1 MTPHDTHGE
10 SRDGTAF
17 AASGEASSMT
27 RRRWLQGALALT
39 AASLTGSLALK
50 ALADD
55 TSAAPIDAFM
65 SLSQSLTARPALN
78 RDVGARLLAALQKSS
93 PDFARQLPKLAGA
106 LSNGSAD
113 ASQQALALKILE
125 AWYLGTVDTTV
136 VTYEQALMYD
146 VVSDTLIIR
155 SYCPNKPGFWAAKPI
170 ERQA

>member
-1 MTPHDTHGE
+1 MTPHDTDGE

-17 AASGEASSMT
+17 AASGEASGMT

-39 AASLTGSLALK
+39 AAGLTGSLALK

-55 TSAAPIDAFM
+55 TSAAPIDTFM
-65 SLSQSLTARPALN
+65 SLSQSLTARATLN
-78 RDVGARLLAALQKSS
+78 RDVGTRLLAALQKSS
-93 PDFARQLPKLAGA
+93 PDFAQQLPKLAGA
-106 LSNGSAD
+106 LAAGSAD
-113 ASQQALALKILE
+113 APQQALALKILE

>member
-1 MTPHDTHGE
+1 MTPHDTDAE

-17 AASGEASSMT
+17 AASGEASGMT

-39 AASLTGSLALK
+39 AAGLTGSLTLK

-65 SLSQSLTARPALN
+65 SLSQSLTARATLN
-78 RDVGARLLAALQKSS
+78 RDVGTRLLAALQKSS
-93 PDFARQLPKLAGA
+93 PDLAQQLPKLAGA
-106 LSNGSAD
+106 LAAGSAD
-113 ASQQALALKILE
+113 AAQQALALKILE

>member
-1 MTPHDTHGE
+1 
-10 SRDGTAF
+10 
-17 AASGEASSMT
+17 MT

-39 AASLTGSLALK
+39 AAGLTGSLTLK

-55 TSAAPIDAFM
+55 SAAAPIDAFM
-65 SLSQSLTARPALN
+65 TLSQSLTARPALD
-78 RDVGARLLAALQKSS
+78 RDVGTRLLAALQKSAS
-93 PDFARQLPKLAGA
+93 DLAQQLPKLAGA
-106 LSNGSAD
+106 LAAGSAD
-113 ASQQALALKILE
+113 AAQQALALKIME
-125 AWYLGTVDTTV
+125 AWYLGTVDDQV

>member
-1 MTPHDTHGE
+1 
-10 SRDGTAF
+10 
-17 AASGEASSMT
+17 MT

-39 AASLTGSLALK
+39 AAGLTGSLALK
-50 ALADD
+50 ALAANP
-55 TSAAPIDAFM
+55 SAAPIDAFM
-65 SLSQSLTARPALN
+65 SLSQSLTARATLN
-78 RDVGARLLAALQKSS
+78 RDVGTRLLAALQTSS
-93 PDFARQLPKLAGA
+93 PAFAQQLPKLAGA
-106 LSNGSAD
+106 LAAGSAD

>member
-1 MTPHDTHGE
+1 
-10 SRDGTAF
+10 
-17 AASGEASSMT
+17 MT

-39 AASLTGSLALK
+39 AAGLTGSLALK

-65 SLSQSLTARPALN
+65 SLSQSLTARTALN
-78 RDVGARLLAALQKSS
+78 RDVGTRLLAALQKSS
-93 PDFARQLPKLAGA
+93 ADFARQLPKLAGA
-106 LSNGSAD
+106 LAAGSAD

>member
-1 MTPHDTHGE
+1 
-10 SRDGTAF
+10 
-17 AASGEASSMT
+17 MT

-39 AASLTGSLALK
+39 AAGLTGSLTLK

-65 SLSQSLTARPALN
+65 SLSQSLTARATLN
-78 RDVGARLLAALQKSS
+78 RDVGARLLAALRKSS
-93 PDFARQLPKLAGA
+93 ADFAQQLPKLAGA
-106 LSNGSAD
+106 LAAGSAD

-125 AWYLGTVDTTV
+125 AWYLGTVDTSV

>member
-1 MTPHDTHGE
+1 
-10 SRDGTAF
+10 
-17 AASGEASSMT
+17 MT

-39 AASLTGSLALK
+39 AAGLAGSLTLK

-55 TSAAPIDAFM
+55 SAAAPIDTFM
-65 SLSQSLTARPALN
+65 TLSQSLTARSGLDRA
-78 RDVGARLLAALQKSS
+78 VGTRLLAALQNST
-93 PDFARQLPKLAGA
+93 PDLAQQLPKLAGA
-106 LSNGSAD
+106 LAGDSAD
-113 ASQQALALKILE
+113 AAQQALALKIMD
-125 AWYLGTVDTTV
+125 AWYLGTVDNQV